1 MARDGRITTSIVRP
15 DGTHE
20 RRIPLPRGTLNLG
33 CAQAYSARTG
43 RDTCEGWSD
52 KRPGSQGLYTIALD
66 GRKLIRV
73 THCSMLQDDRPFA
86 FSRDGATI
94 FFLRSVVTFPAIGD
108 QLEGSFYSVRADGTH
123 LRCLTSAKTPVE
135 VVGNAGGRL
144 SPDDGR
150 KIVFTCAGAI
160 WTVGPTGRHRQSC
173 LLIEA
178 DDLRS
183 RRPGRRM
190 DASSF
195 LASIQ
200 PGRSRSWTTR
210 QPTHSLS
217 STRTVRDLRGSS
229 PALTGNASPIGFAS
243 AASLGCV
250 A

>member
-1 MARDGRITTSIVRP
+1 MARDGRITTSIIRP

-94 FFLRSVVTFPAIGD
+94 FFLRSV
-108 QLEGSFYSVRADGTH
+108 H
-123 LRCLTSAKTPVE
+123 
-135 VVGNAGGRL
+135 
-144 SPDDGR
+144 
-150 KIVFTCAGAI
+150 
-160 WTVGPTGRHRQSC
+160 
-173 LLIEA
+173 
-178 DDLRS
+178 LRS

-195 LASIQ
+195 FGLDAAGSLAVVDNA
-200 PGRSRSWTTR
+200 PTNTLAVVDAHGR
-210 QPTHSLS
+210 
-217 STRTVRDLRGSS
+217 G
-229 PALTGNASPIGFAS
+229 LTGIVTSPDWKREPDW
-243 AASLGCV
+243 V
-250 A
+250 R